1 MKTSKF
7 LGIALA
13 GTLLLASC
21 YQPDVVMHTTI
32 TGDSWWPCERK
43 ITYSNVMPQKMRD
56 SLWTKESVKWSQP
69 LPECIN
75 TDAFMGS
82 HTDIGEGD
90 TVSTTFSMPF
100 KSTEEMSQQT
110 PLQLNGTRLRSK
122 ASLKK
127 QFRWFYTN
135 YVFSETFYCVG
146 DTFQLADTLYADKA
160 LISYWFT
167 GEPNL
172 VKGLSGA
179 EASQKLSEIEPAIN
193 RWLNDNLLKVGFD
206 YIVSHYDSIPN
217 PPVSKERFIELHDS
231 LVQFITTGADDLLD
245 IKPEERLQAF
255 FHSDAYNSFF
265 NDETTLGKGLT
276 DELSKQLNIF
286 WFNVPY
292 TLTMPGTVTDAGNG
306 ALQADGSILYPFKG
320 ERLIPKDY
328 TITAT
333 SRVTHIWAYI
343 LTLFIILIALGS
355 MIYRKKREMS

>member
-1 MKTSKF
+1 MNTSKL

-13 GTLLLASC
+13 GTLLLSSC

-32 TGDSWWPCERK
+32 TDDSWWPCERK

-69 LPECIN
+69 LPECLN
-75 TDAFMGS
+75 TDAFVS
-82 HTDIGEGD
+82 THTEIGEND

-100 KSTEEMSQQT
+100 KSIEEMSEET

-172 VKGLSGA
+172 VKG
-179 EASQKLSEIEPAIN
+179 
-193 RWLNDNLLKVGFD
+193 
-206 YIVSHYDSIPN
+206 
-217 PPVSKERFIELHDS
+217 
-231 LVQFITTGADDLLD
+231 TT
-245 IKPEERLQAF
+245 I
-255 FHSDAYNSFF
+255 S
-265 NDETTLGKGLT
+265 
-276 DELSKQLNIF
+276 
-286 WFNVPY
+286 
-292 TLTMPGTVTDAGNG
+292 
-306 ALQADGSILYPFKG
+306 
-320 ERLIPKDY
+320 
-328 TITAT
+328 
-333 SRVTHIWAYI
+333 
-343 LTLFIILIALGS
+343 
-355 MIYRKKREMS
+355 

>member
-1 MKTSKF
+1 MNTSKL

-13 GTLLLASC
+13 GTLLLVSC

-56 SLWTKESVKWSQP
+56 SLWTVGSVKWSQP

-110 PLQLNGTRLRSK
+110 PLQLNGTHLRSQ

-135 YVFSETFYCVG
+135 YVFSETFFCVG

-160 LISYWFT
+160 LVSYWFT

-193 RWLNDNLLKVGFD
+193 HWLNDNLLKVGFD
-206 YIVSHYDSIPN
+206 YIVDHYDSIPA
-217 PPVSKERFIELHDS
+217 PPVSKERFVELHDT
-231 LVQFITTGADDLLD
+231 LVRFITAGADDFLS
-245 IKPEERLQAF
+245 IMPEERVRDF
-255 FHSDAYNSFF
+255 FHSDAYDDFF

-276 DELSKQLNIF
+276 GELSKQLNIF

-292 TLTMPGTVTDAGNG
+292 TLTMPGKVIETGNG
-306 ALQADGSILYPFKG
+306 ILQPDGTIRYAFTG

-333 SRVTHIWAYI
+333 SRVTNIWAYVV
-343 LTLFIILIALGS
+343 TFVACIIVAIIAGK
-355 MIYRKKREMS
+355 RKKKGAK

>member
-1 MKTSKF
+1 MKTSKL

-32 TGDSWWPCERK
+32 TRNPWRPCERE
-43 ITYSNVMPQKMRD
+43 ITYSNVMPQQMRD
-56 SLWTKESVKWSQP
+56 SLWGKGNIKWSQP
-69 LPECIN
+69 LPECLN
-75 TDAFMGS
+75 TDAFVS
-82 HTDIGEGD
+82 THTEIGEND

-100 KSTEEMSQQT
+100 KSIEEMSEET

-127 QFRWFYTN
+127 QFRWFYTK
-135 YVFSETFYCVG
+135 YVFTETFFCVG

-160 LISYWFT
+160 IISYWFT

-193 RWLNDNLLKVGFD
+193 RWLNDNLIKVGFD
-206 YIVSHYDSIPN
+206 YIVSHYDSIPA

-231 LVQFITTGADDLLD
+231 LVRFIMADADDLLD

-255 FHSDAYNSFF
+255 FHSGAYNSFF
-265 NDETTLGKGLT
+265 DDETTLGKGLT

-292 TLTMPGTVTDAGNG
+292 TLTMPGKVIDTAGG
-306 ALQADGSILYPFKG
+306 ILQPDGSILYPFTG

-328 TITAT
+328 TIRAT
-333 SRVTHIWAYI
+333 SKVTHIWAYI
-343 LTLFIILIALGS
+343 SSFCIILIAFGS
-355 MIYRKKREMS
+355 MFYRKRQKMS

>member
-1 MKTSKF
+1 MNTSKL

-13 GTLLLASC
+13 GTLLLSSC

-32 TGDSWWPCERK
+32 TRNPWRPCERE
-43 ITYSNVMPQKMRD
+43 ITYSNVMPQQMRD
-56 SLWTKESVKWSQP
+56 SLWGKENIKWSQP
-69 LPECIN
+69 LPECLN
-75 TDAFMGS
+75 TDAFVS
-82 HTDIGEGD
+82 THTEIGKDD

-100 KSTEEMSQQT
+100 KSIEEMSEET
-110 PLQLNGTRLRSK
+110 PLQLNGTHLRSQ

-135 YVFSETFYCVG
+135 YVFTETFFCVG

-160 LISYWFT
+160 LVSYWFT

-172 VKGLSGA
+172 VKGMSGA

-193 RWLNDNLLKVGFD
+193 HWLNDNLLKVGFD
-206 YIVSHYDSIPN
+206 YIVGHYDSIPA
-217 PPVSKERFIELHDS
+217 PPVSKERFVELHDS
-231 LVQFITTGADDLLD
+231 LVQFITAGADDFLS
-245 IKPEERLQAF
+245 IMPEERVRDF
-255 FHSDAYNSFF
+255 FHSDAFDDFF

-276 DELSKQLNIF
+276 GELSKQLNIF

-292 TLTMPGTVTDAGNG
+292 TLTMPGKVIDPGNG
-306 ALQADGSILYPFKG
+306 ILQPDGTIRYTFTG

-333 SRVTHIWAYI
+333 SRVTNIWAYVV
-343 LTLFIILIALGS
+343 TFIACIIVAIIAGK
-355 MIYRKKREMS
+355 RKKKDAK